1 MVRGYQKR
9 IIHLKNTESAVFDEA
24 FFLVNER
31 NSVGVGE
38 KELIREANSIV
49 DESLRNKDSKRKR
62 VIEAVKR
69 IGIFSIG
76 ALFGFLLCLLITVI
90 R

>member
-38 KELIREANSIV
+38 KELIREANRIV

-69 IGIFSIG
+69 IGIFLIG
-76 ALFGFLLCLLITVI
+76 AFIGFLLCLLITVI